1 LLFERNA
8 LAAISIWS
16 LSSKSLVVRE
26 IMVEKSAET
35 MQQARVAIRKGRLT
49 EARRLLRQLVRDE
62 PQNHAVWLLLA
73 RATPSSKAALEYVKR
88 AESLQPD
95 SLLVHRARTGLEQ
108 KINAGAGRSNHPRW
122 RIVVFVS
129 CIALLFT
136 LIAVWFGPMA
146 WERVSALKNDNVA
159 DVLATATLVPT
170 VETNTQVVTIPVAT
184 LALLPTPTI
193 RPTEVSVSNMMTVS
207 DGTDEL
213 EDESVG
219 VSGEIPDQETS
230 LDLTGEMGVESVPTD
245 PTGLRPYG
253 VGATENWIDVN
264 LSTQTLVAYEGNT
277 PVYNSLISSG
287 TREYPTVTGQYRT
300 YMKYET
306 QDMNGYL
313 IGYDYYLQNVPYV
326 MYFSGNFAIH
336 GAYWH
341 NNFGVPMSHG
351 CVNVNPVDAGWLYNW
366 APVGTTVNIH
376 N

>member
-1 LLFERNA
+1 
-8 LAAISIWS
+8 
-16 LSSKSLVVRE
+16 
-26 IMVEKSAET
+26 
-35 MQQARVAIRKGRLT
+35 
-49 EARRLLRQLVRDE
+49 LVRDD

-73 RATPSSKAALEYVKR
+73 RATPSPKAAMEYVRR

-95 SLLVHRARTGLEQ
+95 SLLVYRARIGLEQ
-108 KINAGAGRSNHPRW
+108 KINEGAKHPNRPKW
-122 RIVVFVS
+122 RTAVFVS
-129 CIALLFT
+129 SIALLFT
-136 LIAVWFGPMA
+136 LTAVWFGPMA
-146 WERVSALKNDNVA
+146 WERVSALKNDNLA
-159 DVLATATLVPT
+159 EVLATATLVP
-170 VETNTQVVTIPVAT
+170 VAT
-184 LALLPTPTI
+184 PVLLPTPTI
-193 RPTEVSVSNMMTVS
+193 RPTELADSDVMTAIES
-207 DGTDEL
+207 TDEM
-213 EDESVG
+213 EEASAA
-219 VSGEIPDQETS
+219 VSGEVPIQETS
-230 LDLTGEMGVESVPTD
+230 PDNTGEMEVVSIPTD
-245 PTGLRPYG
+245 PTGLRPHG
-253 VGATENWIDVN
+253 VGPAENWIDVN

-287 TREYPTVTGQYRT
+287 TWEYPTVTGQFRT
-300 YMKYET
+300 YVKYET